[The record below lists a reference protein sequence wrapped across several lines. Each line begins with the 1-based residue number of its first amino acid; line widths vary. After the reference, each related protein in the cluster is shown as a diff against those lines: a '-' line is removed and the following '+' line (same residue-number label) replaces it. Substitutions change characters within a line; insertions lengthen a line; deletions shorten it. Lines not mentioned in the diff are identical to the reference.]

1 MSDPALPPERRRV
14 DERDFFLPDF
24 CEPPAVLAIVLIAAL
39 LGFVLALA
47 RQSSHGM
54 FWFDLARTT
63 AFLLWAGLLCAAVLC
78 RSRSWLAGKSLRAGI
93 AWSLLLMVGT
103 VAVLSEAVYQLGRLW
118 AERLDAPSAIL
129 PDSHWRFVLPN
140 VLIAAVVGALALRY
154 FYVSQQWR
162 RSVELEARARI
173 RALQARIRP
182 HFLFNSM
189 NTIAALTRSNPA
201 QAEEA
206 IEDLSDLFRVSLS
219 DARAHITLEEE
230 VEIARTYQRIEQ
242 LRLGE
247 RLQVLWDVD
256 DLPPRCL
263 VPSLLLQPLLEN
275 AIGHGIEPLPQGG
288 IVDVRGRLGDGA
300 IMLEVSNPKPSG
312 TPPPLRRGHRMA
324 LDNIRQR
331 LDLAFPGRAAV
342 EVDITASRY
351 TVRLRFPRAE
361 HESDFPSTT
370 LSGIAALPS

>member
-1 MSDPALPPERRRV
+1 MTVPASPPERRRA

-24 CEPPAVLAIVLIAAL
+24 CEPLAVLAIVLIAAL

-47 RQSSHGM
+47 RQSGHGM

-63 AFLLWAGLLCAAVLC
+63 AFLLWAGLLCAAMLC

-103 VAVLSEAVYQLGRLW
+103 VAVLSEAVYLLGRLW
-118 AERLDAPSAIL
+118 TARLGAPSAIL

-201 QAEEA
+201 QAEQA

-219 DARAHITLEEE
+219 DARAQITLEEE
-230 VEIARTYQRIEQ
+230 VEIARTYQRIEK

-247 RLQVLWDVD
+247 RLQVRWDVD

-263 VPSLLLQPLLEN
+263 MPGLLLQPLLEN
-275 AIGHGIEPLPQGG
+275 AIRHGIEPLPQGG

-300 IMLEVSNPKPSG
+300 IMLEVTNPKPSG

-331 LDLAFPGRAAV
+331 LDLAFPGRATV
-342 EVDITASRY
+342 EVDIAESRY
-351 TVRLRFPRAE
+351 TVRLRFPHAE
-361 HESDFPSTT
+361 HESDFPGTT